1 MKMERCVIGSVSQFL
16 KLFPSYMLKLPR
28 DCSLK
33 IIFGGTPCGPGVW
46 TVVQRFDPMW
56 SLVCELRFQA
66 MPLHAQYSIS
76 QKLS

>member
-1 MKMERCVIGSVSQFL
+1 MERYVFGSVSQFL
-16 KLFPSYMLKLPR
+16 KLFPSYMLKSPR

-33 IIFGGTPCGPGVW
+33 IIFEGIPCSPGVW
-46 TVVQRFDPMW
+46 TVVQRYGPMW